1 MRFQLAALTAPL
13 ALLFALTAPADA
25 GPTPSP
31 GATPPPITGIT
42 MSAPVFPYG
51 AQQSFTVGGIGNGK
65 ICNASAQI
73 SINKGSL
80 QNVLVADIGISGT
93 LPFSSGNALKLPSSN
108 GQNYT
113 VQVFAD
119 PGSPGCSGW
128 ASATFGVEPQIGQI
142 TGLKTSTPVVA
153 ANQPI
158 TFTVAGQS
166 YGYCNYT
173 GKVVFGGGDVVAGP
187 LTVSQLPFQ
196 TTASFSMPGP
206 YVGYADEIDVSGR
219 PEGCTGHLQLPFTV
233 ISLPSCAGGSPYQS
247 ADDSEYGCLIS
258 TANSYSIPLYSCP
271 TGYSSFQ
278 TTLTGS
284 IEYGCRKNGVSPLA
298 LTAITGLVGVTPKS
312 NGNGFLGAAGVALP
326 ATPPTITNVQFVDVG
341 PSGAWRPNSGIFYA
355 GEDFQVNVVG
365 NIQNNG
371 GYDPTPCGYKVDV
384 QSVSSGK
391 VISSSPFTAFNIDDL
406 GAIASPGAYNIIVKP
421 FAPPDGKTPACLGKA
436 ERTVNVLYE
445 TAWVTG
451 FNLYAFGYHFN
462 AADNGGLPQ
471 FCSACTSIFSPAHN
485 SAFLEVIPQFQ
496 GTTSTALQ
504 WSTAYKGACVA
515 SVVLNGPNFSGNNGG
530 TGGNWMTFQNGGASM
545 PAPDSSNLNANSTP
559 PYWTQWDGDT
569 NTVQV
574 QIQSPS
580 FADVQYMAPPC
591 NVLGTLS
598 KTITFTD
605 NPKAPPVSK

>member
-1 MRFQLAALTAPL
+1 
-13 ALLFALTAPADA
+13 
-25 GPTPSP
+25 
-31 GATPPPITGIT
+31 
-42 MSAPVFPYG
+42 
-51 AQQSFTVGGIGNGK
+51 
-65 ICNASAQI
+65 
-73 SINKGSL
+73 
-80 QNVLVADIGISGT
+80 
-93 LPFSSGNALKLPSSN
+93 LPSSK
-108 GQNYT
+108 GQIYT
-113 VQVFAD
+113 IQIIAN
-119 PGSPGCSGW
+119 SGPN
-128 ASATFGVEPQIGQI
+128 ACQGIATATFAVESQIGKL
-142 TGLKTSTPVVA
+142 TGLNTSTPVVA

-158 TFTVAGQS
+158 TFSVSGS
-166 YGYCNYT
+166 NYGYCNYT

-196 TTASFSMPGP
+196 TSASFTMPGP
-206 YVGYADEIDVSGR
+206 YVAYVDEIDVNGQ
-219 PEGCTGHLQLPFTV
+219 PEGCTGHLQLPFSV
-233 ISLPSCAGGSPYQS
+233 ISLPSCAGGSSYQS
-247 ADDSEYGCLIS
+247 ADDSEYGCLLS
-258 TANSYSIPLYSCP
+258 TANGYSIPSFTCP

-298 LTAITGLVGVTPKS
+298 LTAITGLVGVAPKS
-312 NGNGFLGAAGVALP
+312 NGNGFLGGTGVPLP
-326 ATPPTITNVQFVDVG
+326 TPSTLPEITNVQFVDAG
-341 PSGAWRPNSGIFYA
+341 PSGAWRPNSDIFYA

-391 VISSSPFTAFNIDDL
+391 VISSSPFTAFNVDDL
-406 GAIASPGAYNIIVKP
+406 GVIASPGAYNIIVKP
-421 FAPPDGKTPACLGKA
+421 YAPPNGTTPACLGKA
-436 ERTVNVLYE
+436 ERTVNLLYE

-451 FNLYAFGYHFN
+451 LNLYAFGYHFN

-504 WSTAYKGACVA
+504 WSTGYKGACIA
-515 SVVLNGPNFSGNNGG
+515 NVVFNGANFSGNNGG
-530 TGGNWMTFQNGGASM
+530 IAGDWMMFQNGGTSM
-545 PAPDSSNLNANSTP
+545 PAADSSNLNANSTP

-569 NTVQV
+569 NNVQV
-574 QIQSPS
+574 SIQAPS
-580 FADVQYMAPPC
+580 FADVQYVAPPC